1 MQMQNLLS
9 FDSPLNDHP
18 KDVSITLKNHQLAM
32 LKKCISIENIPENK
46 YGIMNDKPGTGKT
59 YVILSIIYENKHEAG
74 TNIIVVPQNI
84 YSQWASSIEKFSN
97 KLTYKKFINY
107 DYIISLYSNP
117 NSILETNIV
126 LTTSSYYHHIAT
138 TLSSSH
144 VTVNRIFFDEIDSI
158 SNIIQTELKSKFIW
172 FVSASFQKDSLG
184 YFTNKISDSEFDNII
199 CKCDAEFVDYNIL
212 LEQPLKTYYLCKN
225 IYVDNILEH
234 VLSHKELLS
243 INAMDYTLSNQ
254 DFEKKKAKNEKD
266 VIEIILKNRKLKIEF
281 EKTKIKE
288 CSEKIDFFKKYNDTK
303 TEYSNN
309 FKKQINNLELLYDF
323 KENVLNI
330 ISNFDDVTI
339 FYLDINVEERE
350 IIEIMKEKRRE
361 EIKFLKNSF
370 DDMIG
375 ILYNNNEIDNK
386 LEAYLRNNGRDKSI
400 SIGGITQ
407 NLKTFNILLTGIHE
421 IVYKIK
427 ECNQNKED
435 KQDSM
440 IINFYEI
447 YMKTKSFLSDLI
459 SSINDFEYMLIS
471 DYNLDLYQKV
481 LSVTEKNLKENE
493 YKIKLLYERLTHN
506 NCCPIC
512 YELYETLDSKKIY
525 ITPACCNNKV
535 CELCVNNWY
544 DVAKKSTCIF
554 CNTESVE
561 KNNFYLYER
570 EHTEESP
577 LKLNNIKIDDERINY
592 EIINTNKQ
600 VFLNSFISKLKI
612 EDKKVIIFSDYSNIF
627 EYIQTVCDE
636 NEILHVD
643 LDKGNMKDI
652 DKAVLDYKYGNAKV
666 LLSNSTLFGCG
677 MNFENSS
684 DIIFV
689 HKMNK
694 DMEKQVIG
702 RAQRLGRKGQLKII
716 YLQYENE
723 SDIVIRKVNHT
734 SQYFNH
740 QETNKEIDEDIND
753 GNEVINLES
762 YMNEKQYY
770 DIINNIS
777 ENDIIFN
784 PPDFNNNIVDLE
796 NEYVSISVPPL
807 PSEIIDVNLD
817 EIIRSFITPTTFGKS
832 SESASE

>member
-1 MQMQNLLS
+1 
-9 FDSPLNDHP
+9 
-18 KDVSITLKNHQLAM
+18 
-32 LKKCISIENIPENK
+32 
-46 YGIMNDKPGTGKT
+46 
-59 YVILSIIYENKHEAG
+59 
-74 TNIIVVPQNI
+74 
-84 YSQWASSIEKFSN
+84 
-97 KLTYKKFINY
+97 
-107 DYIISLYSNP
+107 
-117 NSILETNIV
+117 
-126 LTTSSYYHHIAT
+126 
-138 TLSSSH
+138 
-144 VTVNRIFFDEIDSI
+144 
-158 SNIIQTELKSKFIW
+158 
-172 FVSASFQKDSLG
+172 
-184 YFTNKISDSEFDNII
+184 
-199 CKCDAEFVDYNIL
+199 
-212 LEQPLKTYYLCKN
+212 
-225 IYVDNILEH
+225 
-234 VLSHKELLS
+234 
-243 INAMDYTLSNQ
+243 MDYTLSNQ

-288 CSEKIDFFKKYNDTK
+288 CSEKIEFFKKYNDTK

-323 KENVLNI
+323 KENVLNL
-330 ISNFDDVTI
+330 ISNFDDVTT

-361 EIKFLKNSF
+361 EIKFLKNSL

-386 LEAYLRNNGRDKSI
+386 LDAYLKNNGRDKSI

-421 IVYKIK
+421 IIYKIK
-427 ECNQNKED
+427 ECNQNKENFI
-435 KQDSM
+435 
-440 IINFYEI
+440 IINFYEN

-493 YKIKLLYERLTHN
+493 YKIKLLYERLTQN

-512 YELYETLDSKKIY
+512 YELYETMNSKNIY
-525 ITPACCNNKV
+525 ITPVCCNNKV

-544 DVAKKSTCIF
+544 DGAKKTSCIF

-570 EHTEESP
+570 ENIEDSVI
-577 LKLNNIKIDDERINY
+577 KLNNIKIDDEKINY

-723 SDIVIRKVNHT
+723 SDIVIRKVNHI

-740 QETNKEIDEDIND
+740 QEINREIGENIDD
-753 GNEVINLES
+753 NEELNLES

-784 PPDFNNNIVDLE
+784 PPDFDNNIVED
-796 NEYVSISVPPL
+796 VPPL

-817 EIIRSFITPTTFGKS
+817 EIIRSFVTPDS
-832 SESASE
+832 SGSASEEALLGPTEIIRSLVTPDSSGSASEEALLGPTELIASLP

>member
-1 MQMQNLLS
+1 MQNLLS
-9 FDSPLNDHP
+9 FDSPLNEHP
-18 KDVSITLKNHQLAM
+18 KDISITLKNHQLAM
-32 LKKCISIENIPENK
+32 LKKCIIIEKIPENK

-59 YVILSIIYENKHEAG
+59 YVILSIIYENLHESG

-138 TLSSSH
+138 TLAGSH

-158 SNIIQTELKSKFIW
+158 SNIIQTDLKSKFIW
-172 FVSASFQKDSLG
+172 FVSASFQKEYLG
-184 YFTNKISDSEFDNII
+184 YFTNKISDSEFDNIT

-254 DFEKKKAKNEKD
+254 EFEKKKAKNEKD
-266 VIEIILKNRKLKIEF
+266 VIEIILKNRKLKTEF

-288 CSEKIDFFKKYNDTK
+288 CNEKIEFFKKYNDNK
-303 TEYSNN
+303 LEYNAN
-309 FKKQINNLELLYDF
+309 FKKQINDLEIIYSFKEKILELINNFDNNTSFY
-323 KENVLNI
+323 LNI
-330 ISNFDDVTI
+330 NVDD
-339 FYLDINVEERE
+339 RE

-361 EIKFLKNSF
+361 EIKFLKNSL

-375 ILYNNNEIDNK
+375 ILYNNNDIDKK
-386 LEAYLRNNGRDKSI
+386 LDNYLKNNGRDKSI

-421 IVYKIK
+421 IIYKIK
-427 ECNQNKED
+427 ESKDCDKEMN
-435 KQDSM
+435 DS
-440 IINFYEI
+440 ITINFYEN
-447 YMKTKSFLSDLI
+447 YMKTKTYIADLI

-481 LSVTEKNLKENE
+481 LSVTEKNLIENE
-493 YKIKLLYERLTHN
+493 HKIKLLYERLTEN

-512 YELYETLDSKKIY
+512 YELYESMDSKNIY
-525 ITPACCNNKV
+525 ITPKCCNNKV

-544 DVAKKSTCIF
+544 DVAKKTSCIF
-554 CNTESVE
+554 CNSESVE
-561 KNNFYLYER
+561 KNNFYVYEK
-570 EHTEESP
+570 ENYVETEIE
-577 LKLNNIKIDDERINY
+577 LNNEKIDDEKINY
-592 EIINTNKQ
+592 EILNTNKQ
-600 VFLNSFISKLKI
+600 VFLNSFITKLKI

-627 EYIQTVCDE
+627 EYIQTICDE
-636 NEILHVD
+636 NEIMHVD

-689 HKMNK
+689 HKMNHE
-694 DMEKQVIG
+694 MEKQVIG

-723 SDIVIRKVNHT
+723 SDLVIRKANYS
-734 SQYFNH
+734 SQYFDNN
-740 QETNKEIDEDIND
+740 ELEGDKE
-753 GNEVINLES
+753 INLES

-784 PPDFNNNIVDLE
+784 PPDFNNNIVSEITEDSL
-796 NEYVSISVPPL
+796 PPV

-817 EIIRSFITPTTFGKS
+817 ELIANLT
-832 SESASE
+832 

>member
-1 MQMQNLLS
+1 MQNLLS
-9 FDSPLNDHP
+9 FDSPINEHP
-18 KDVSITLKNHQLAM
+18 KDISIVLKNHQLAM
-32 LKKCISIENIPENK
+32 LKKCIQIENIPENK

-59 YVILSIIYENKHEAG
+59 YVILSIIYENRHKEG

-84 YSQWASSIEKFSN
+84 YSQWVSSIEKFSN

-138 TLSSSH
+138 TLASSH

-158 SNIIQTELKSKFIW
+158 SNIIQTDLKSKFIW
-172 FVSASFQKDSLG
+172 FVSASFQKESLG
-184 YFTNKISDSEFDNII
+184 YFTHKLSGLHIDNIT
-199 CKCDAEFVDYNIL
+199 CKCYSEFVDYNIL
-212 LEQPLKTYYLCKN
+212 LEEPLKTYYLCKN

-243 INAMDYTLSNQ
+243 INAMDYTLANQ

-288 CSEKIDFFKKYNDTK
+288 CCEKIDFFKKYNDTK
-303 TEYSNN
+303 LDCSTN
-309 FKKQINNLELLYDF
+309 FKKQIDNLELLYGF
-323 KENVLNI
+323 KEKILNLI
-330 ISNFDDVTI
+330 NNFDDNTK
-339 FYLDINVEERE
+339 FYLEINVEDRE

-361 EIKFLKNSF
+361 EIKFFKNSL
-370 DDMIG
+370 DDMMG
-375 ILYNNNEIDNK
+375 ILYNNNEIDK
-386 LEAYLRNNGRDKSI
+386 KFDAYLKNNGRDKTI
-400 SIGGITQ
+400 SIGGIIQ
-407 NLKTFNILLTGIHE
+407 NLKTFNILLSGIHE
-421 IVYKIK
+421 IIYKLK
-427 ECNQNKED
+427 ESKITVENMEY
-435 KQDSM
+435 KQDNL
-440 IINFYEI
+440 IIIFYENYI
-447 YMKTKSFLSDLI
+447 KTKSYISDLI

-481 LSVTEKNLKENE
+481 LNVTEKNLKENE
-493 YKIKLLYERLTHN
+493 MKIKLLYERLTEN

-512 YELYETLDSKKIY
+512 YELFDTIDSKNIY

-544 DVAKKSTCIF
+544 DISKKTSCIF

-561 KNNFYLYER
+561 KNSFYLYEQ
-570 EHTEESP
+570 ENIVESEV
-577 LKLNNIKIDDERINY
+577 KLNKDKIDEEKINY
-592 EIINTNKQ
+592 EIVNINKQ
-600 VFLNSFISKLKI
+600 VFLNSFINKLKI

-636 NEILHVD
+636 NEIMHVD

-689 HKMNK
+689 HKMANE
-694 DMEKQVIG
+694 MEKQVIG

-723 SDIVIRKVNHT
+723 SDLIIRKVNHT
-734 SQYFNH
+734 SQYFCN
-740 QETNKEIDEDIND
+740 EEAGEKEL
-753 GNEVINLES
+753 NLES

-770 DIINNIS
+770 DIINCIN

-784 PPDFNNNIVDLE
+784 PPDFDNVLNSYTEDL
-796 NEYVSISVPPL
+796 PPI

-817 EIIRSFITPTTFGKS
+817 QLI
-832 SESASE
+832 ESLQ